1 MDAFAIEEPSGGGRG
16 CDEGVRTDKIM
27 CRVRN
32 YISYATTHAPSKQ
45 QATKEKKKTRQE
57 KEFHPQESGTL
68 LYNRNPYTEK
78 NMSDKNDFD
87 DNK

>member
-27 CRVRN
+27 CRVKN

-45 QATKEKKKTRQE
+45 WATKENKKQDRE
-57 KEFHPQESGTL
+57 KESVAKQKSIH
-68 LYNRNPYTEK
+68 RKK
-78 NMSDKNDFD
+78 NI
-87 DNK
+87 

>member
-27 CRVRN
+27 CRVKN

-45 QATKEKKKTRQE
+45 WATKDLGEKQPFFSKKA
-57 KEFHPQESGTL
+57 L
-68 LYNRNPYTEK
+68 
-78 NMSDKNDFD
+78 
-87 DNK
+87 